1 MGSSSNGTSF
11 PCKSKLKGEVVGLRP
26 TIHVRNLPNRKKF
39 NYNWHY
45 TIGMSERPP
54 EFLLLSKFNIYC
66 AQEADENDKLLDQK
80 HMMLEFAS
88 FSDGKEAVAKAANL
102 LFAKY
107 LTSNNSSEDQEGE
120 IFTEPHMTE
129 ALRAVGLF

>member
-1 MGSSSNGTSF
+1 
-11 PCKSKLKGEVVGLRP
+11 
-26 TIHVRNLPNRKKF
+26 
-39 NYNWHY
+39 
-45 TIGMSERPP
+45 MSERPP

-66 AQEADENDKLLDQK
+66 TQEADENDKLLDHK
-80 HMMLEFAS
+80 NMMLEFVS

-107 LTSNNSSEDQEGE
+107 LTSTNSSEDQEEE
-120 IFTEPHMTE
+120 IFTEPRMTE